1 MATTKIW
8 AIYSD
13 FGNTIVYAA
22 NEEKTVEMI
31 YETSDQEGIEAV
43 LNYTTRESATCGQE
57 KRYVTG
63 INCNVETA
71 YKEMSLTKERFGKTD
86 KILAHHAEQS
96 FLPGE
101 VTPDEAHAIGVELAR
116 RLWGDRHEVVVTT
129 HLDKAHIHNHFVIN
143 SVSFVDGKKFYSN
156 KASYKKMR
164 EVSDELCRM
173 YGKSVVEEPRKGT
186 KTGVY
191 RAEMRGAYS
200 FRNTVFE
207 DIDKMIESSKSMQDF
222 YLKMKAAGYTLN
234 SDRGYLRVFIPG
246 HQTIRL
252 DRKDKSYSLENIA
265 KRINENNKSVSNVV
279 PEYDYSDGFGRYEEY
294 EETIKSSEFK
304 KWAKGK
310 VELPKYRYK
319 GYKALYIRFM
329 YELGQI
335 PVPKYK
341 YNHVVIREEMMNAGK
356 LNNEMKMLIRN
367 NISTSADLNRY
378 QKKLSDEYKNVFD
391 ERKSLRNQRR
401 RATGQ
406 KAAELDK
413 QIKKHNETLAGLRKE
428 LFYCKDVKER
438 SDKLTNKL
446 NIAKKSKELGGKKYE
461 YERS

>member
-1 MATTKIW
+1 MIFLATTKIW

-13 FGNTIVYAA
+13 FGNTIVYAT

-31 YETSDQEGIEAV
+31 FETSNQEGIEAV
-43 LNYTTRESATCGQE
+43 LNYTTRDSATKG
-57 KRYVTG
+57 KKYVTG

-71 YKEMSLTKERFGKTD
+71 YKEMQLTKEKYGKTG

-101 VTPDEAHAIGVELAR
+101 VTPDEAHRIGIELAR

-143 SVSFVDGKKFYSN
+143 SVSFVDGKKYYSN
-156 KASYKKMR
+156 KASYRRMR
-164 EVSDELCRM
+164 EVNDELCRM
-173 YGKSVVEEPRKGT
+173 YGKSVVEEPAKKGI

-191 RAEMRGAYS
+191 RAEMRGAYK
-200 FRNTVFE
+200 FRETVFE
-207 DIDKMIESSKSMQDF
+207 DIDKMIDSSKSIQEF
-222 YLKMKAAGYTLN
+222 YDKMKMAGYTLN
-234 SDRGYLRVFIPG
+234 TDRSYLRVFIHG

-252 DRKDKSYSLENIA
+252 DRKDKNYSLESIYR
-265 KRINENNKSVSNVV
+265 RINENSSKSAEVN
-279 PEYDYSDGFGRYEEY
+279 PAPDYSEGFGNYEEV
-294 EETIKSSEFK
+294 IKSDEFK

-310 VELPKYRYK
+310 VQLPKFRYK
-319 GYKALYIRFM
+319 GYKALYIKFM

-335 PVPKYK
+335 PVSKYK

-367 NISTSADLNRY
+367 NISTTADLNLY
-378 QKKLSDEYKNVFD
+378 QKKLNDEYKSVFD
-391 ERKSLRNQRR
+391 ERKTLRNQRR

-406 KAAELDK
+406 KAEDLDK
-413 QIKKHNETLAGLRKE
+413 QIQKYNETLAGIRKE
-428 LFYCKDVKER
+428 LFYCKDIKDR
-438 SDKLTNKL
+438 SDKLIDKL
-446 NIAKKSKELGGKKYE
+446 NTARESKEMGGKTYE
-461 YERS
+461 HERS

>member
-13 FGNTIVYAA
+13 FGNTIVYAT
-22 NEEKTVEMI
+22 NESKTVEMI
-31 YETSDQEGIEAV
+31 FETSEQEGIEAV
-43 LNYTTRESATCGQE
+43 LNYTTRDSATVGQE

-63 INCNVETA
+63 INCSVETA
-71 YKEMSLTKERFGKTD
+71 HKEMQLTKEKFGKTG

-101 VTPDEAHAIGVELAR
+101 VTADEAHEIGVELAR

-143 SVSFVDGKKFYSN
+143 SVSFVDGKKYYSN
-156 KASYKKMR
+156 KASYRKMR
-164 EVSDELCRM
+164 EASDELCRM
-173 YGKSVVEEPRKGT
+173 YGKSVVEEPDKKGV
-186 KTGVY
+186 KTGIY
-191 RAEMRGAYS
+191 RAEMRGTYS
-200 FRNTVFE
+200 IRKTVFE
-207 DIDKMIESSKSMQDF
+207 DVDKIIESSKTMEEF
-222 YLKMKAAGYTLN
+222 YLKMKSAGYTLN
-234 SDRGYLRVFIPG
+234 TDRSYLRVFIPG

-252 DRKDKSYSLENIA
+252 DRKDKSYTLESIARRISENYDNANANI
-265 KRINENNKSVSNVV
+265 S
-279 PEYDYSDGFGRYEEY
+279 YDYSDGFGNYEEV
-294 EETIKSSEFK
+294 IKSNEYK

-310 VELPKYRYK
+310 VPESKFKYK

-341 YNHVVIREEMMNAGK
+341 YNHIVIREEMMNAGK

-378 QKKLSDEYKNVFD
+378 QKKLSEEYKMAFD
-391 ERKSLRNQRR
+391 ERKTLRNQRR

-406 KAAELDK
+406 KAEDLDK
-413 QIKKHNETLAGLRKE
+413 QIKTYNETLAGLRKE

-438 SDKLTNKL
+438 SDKLVNKL
-446 NIAKKSKELGGKKYE
+446 NIAKQSREMGGKSYE